1 MRKTLLTLLTIF
13 LLPASHPAIADGV
26 QGADVFFPD
35 SGAPEAVRE
44 RLANRILGKYR
55 RSDPEFDY
63 YYRQAVSLLTPNDN
77 YLIVNA
83 KVDSVNA
90 FAHFGGFVAVMD
102 GMWLFTRNEDELLGI
117 VAHEIGHIKNDHFTR
132 QKEKNKTV
140 SALSVPL
147 LIAGILHDDPE
158 LRQALIV
165 GSSGILS
172 SEIYAYTRA
181 LEHEADIFA
190 LNLMNRAKRNS
201 HSLGETFGRLAG
213 GDYNEYVSTHP
224 APLRRASYLGDR
236 LRGQSTPP
244 SKNSL
249 SYLLLRQKIIMTGRV
264 RVNRKIKEELKE
276 ALTNEGDDKTIAQY
290 GLLLLSTKS
299 REKPLGE
306 EMRAALSNAE
316 HPFILA
322 AIAENLSRLG
332 DKEKALTI
340 LKKAHTNHPH
350 SAALSLALI
359 KTLAQTGRRK
369 EAIALYETMPPDIK
383 NRPDVLKQTAL
394 AADKDKALM
403 NYLLAAGHFH
413 NGDFEL
419 AVQQSAIA
427 EKQKTN
433 PEMLLKISKIKKT
446 AEKELR
452 LLKKRKN

>member
-13 LLPASHPAIADGV
+13 LLPVGPPAIADGV
-26 QGADVFFPD
+26 QGAGFFFPD

-44 RLANRILGKYR
+44 RLANQILGKYR
-55 RSDPEFDY
+55 RNDPEFDD

-102 GMWLFTRNEDELLGI
+102 GMWLFTHNEDELLGI
-117 VAHEIGHIKNDHFTR
+117 IAHEIGHIKNDHFTR
-132 QKEKNKTV
+132 QKEKSKTV

-172 SEIYAYTRA
+172 SQIYAYTRA

-201 HSLGETFGRLAG
+201 HSLGEAFGRLAG
-213 GDYNEYVSTHP
+213 GGYNEYVSTHP
-224 APLRRASYLGDR
+224 APLRRASYLSDR
-236 LRGQSTPP
+236 LREQSTPP
-244 SKNSL
+244 NINSL
-249 SYLLLRQKIIMTGRV
+249 SYLLLRQKIITTG
-264 RVNRKIKEELKE
+264 RVNRKIKEELKK
-276 ALTNEGDDKTIAQY
+276 ALTNKGDAKAVAQY
-290 GLLLLSTKS
+290 GLILLSTKS
-299 REKPLGE
+299 REKALGE
-306 EMRAALSNAE
+306 EMQAALGNAE

-332 DKEKALTI
+332 DKEKALTV

-403 NYLLAAGHFH
+403 NYFLAAGHFH

-419 AVQQSAIA
+419 AVRQSTIA
-427 EKQKTN
+427 EKQKAN
-433 PEMLLKISKIKKT
+433 PEMLLKISKIKKM
-446 AEKELR
+446 ALKELR
-452 LLKKRKN
+452 LLKKRKS